1 MSTNSESSPSVMVIC
16 GFFNDFVISS
26 KSLSTA
32 PELLVRSR
40 LPKSLSSPP
49 PGRGTDL
56 TAPFDPAMMAERDA
70 AVLLLTS
77 ASLLR
82 LVKRAIAVI
91 RTLSVMTESMMTTA
105 SVAVLLLEAEEEE
118 DSSDDGVTSR
128 RLVMPS
134 EPRSVAARRAARLA
148 AAFSPTNSINA
159 VPELYELRCCVLR
172 GVRERMTKSLRL
184 RRRIGLKAREQL
196 PKLPKLSRNE
206 KEKVKENTKPPVH
219 VEQAGVVGEVGVVD
233 AEGEVGE
240 VGEVGVDVG
249 EEGDE
254 GVVGHALRGAAES
267 SVDPTH
273 TSRLLPLHPVFF
285 DRLISAL
292 FCGSRMLIRL
302 H

>member
-1 MSTNSESSPSVMVIC
+1 M
-16 GFFNDFVISS
+16 
-26 KSLSTA
+26 
-32 PELLVRSR
+32 
-40 LPKSLSSPP
+40 
-49 PGRGTDL
+49 

-70 AVLLLTS
+70 AVPLLPS

-82 LVKRAIAVI
+82 LMKRATAAIM
-91 RTLSVMTESMMTTA
+91 TLSVRAESIIITTN
-105 SVAVLLLEAEEEE
+105 VAVLLLELLFVTLAEEEE